1 MMPATKED
9 MVKLRD
15 GVPFDS
21 YGEKVIPEQVHEIL
35 TRLESD
41 NSRLF
46 KETVLTINEDHK
58 QLKRVLKAALDPYTQ
73 YYQRKIPEFERSCE
87 ATTKTLDW
95 ALDQL
100 VPLTKREY
108 TGNAAIEHLQKIL
121 VSLTDENAEVIK
133 RVITKDLKC
142 GVSIKTVNK
151 IFGKDFIE
159 TYPCMLASAFNQKS
173 FEAIKYPAL
182 LQTKMDG
189 MRANI
194 IIDKEGNVDVRSRN
208 GKQISLEGHFDEFV
222 LQVFYKSATLNNL
235 DNFFGAVLDGELLV
249 LDEKE
254 EKVLDRKTGNGIL
267 NKAVKGTITPEETR
281 RVRLMCWDMIPL
293 DHFKKG
299 FSAIPYFDRLD
310 VLQERMDAVYNVQEK
325 QLIMVL
331 KTAMV
336 ASYEDAES
344 IFNEALADGEEGVIV
359 KNGDS
364 PWENK
369 RSKYQV
375 KMKAELEA
383 DLLVEEVNFGTGKY
397 EHLVGSLSCTSADGK
412 VTVNVGSGLS
422 DEQRKMPFKDFIG
435 KIVSVKYNE
444 KIKDKATGNWS
455 LFLPIFQELR
465 LDKTEADNVK

>member
-46 KETVLTINEDHK
+46 KETVLTINENHE

-151 IFGKDFIE
+151 VFGKDFIE

-383 DLLVEEVNFGTGKY
+383 DLLVEAVNYGTGKY
-397 EHLVGSLSCTSADGK
+397 EHLVGSLSCVSKDGSL
-412 VTVNVGSGLS
+412 TVNVGSGLT
-422 DEQRKMPFKDFIG
+422 DEDRKKPFKDYVG

-444 KIKDKATGNWS
+444 KIKDKNSDNWS

-465 LDKTEADNVK
+465 LDKSEADNI

>member
-46 KETVLTINEDHK
+46 KETVLTINEEHK

-87 ATTKTLDW
+87 MTTKTLDW

-151 IFGKDFIE
+151 VFGKDFIE

-208 GKQISLEGHFDEFV
+208 GKQIMLDGHFDNFV
-222 LQVFYKSATLNNL
+222 KTVFYKSATLDNL
-235 DNFFGAVLDGELLV
+235 NHFHGAVLDGELLV
-249 LDEKE
+249 LDENE

-267 NKAVKGTITPEETR
+267 NKAVKGTITPEETK

-293 DHFKKG
+293 EHFKKG

-336 ASYEDAES
+336 ASYEDAEV

-383 DLLVEEVNFGTGKY
+383 DLLVEAVNYGTGKY
-397 EHLVGSLSCTSADGK
+397 EHLVGSLSCVSKDGSL
-412 VTVNVGSGLS
+412 TVNVGSGLT
-422 DEQRKMPFKDFIG
+422 DEDRKKPFKDYVG

-444 KIKDKATGNWS
+444 KIKDKNSDSWS

-465 LDKTEADNVK
+465 LDKSEADNI